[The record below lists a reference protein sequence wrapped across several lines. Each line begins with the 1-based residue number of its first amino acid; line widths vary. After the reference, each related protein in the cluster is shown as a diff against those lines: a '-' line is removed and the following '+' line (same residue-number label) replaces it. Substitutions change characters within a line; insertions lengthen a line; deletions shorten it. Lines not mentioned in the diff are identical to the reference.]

1 VFDSSRLDRRSAAVV
16 SLPAAIGHDC
26 TDSRSSPVGES
37 EKPHATMELSI
48 NRCTEIPLPSITLK
62 FYNFGAVD
70 RGWRSARPGFP
81 ARVTA
86 HSEWP
91 TNSDAAVASSAR
103 RSMGSEAS
111 VIVGHSLSVCG
122 SKTVRPSVRGSRS
135 YLCLGASAMVPRSR
149 AALRY
154 PNPRGDQRTERAG
167 LLVLN
172 RPRLRARRP
181 ARSRGS
187 RRARSRRRVRRVSP
201 TR

>member
-1 VFDSSRLDRRSAAVV
+1 MFDSSRLDRRSAAVV

-103 RSMGSEAS
+103 RSMVAKRRSLAVGVRFEDRSALRPWQSFLSLPRCICHGPPFSGSS
-111 VIVGHSLSVCG
+111 QVPQP
-122 SKTVRPSVRGSRS
+122 TRGPAYRE
-135 YLCLGASAMVPRSR
+135 SR
-149 AALRY
+149 AAR
-154 PNPRGDQRTERAG
+154 PQSPAASSAPTCTFQRFA
-167 LLVLN
+167 
-172 RPRLRARRP
+172 
-181 ARSRGS
+181 
-187 RRARSRRRVRRVSP
+187 
-201 TR
+201 